1 MKNIKA
7 LKTSL
12 FAVLIMLA
20 VNAYTQDIHLS
31 QFYASPSTLNPAM
44 TGAMSEVFR
53 FSGSYRTQWSAMV
66 PYSTYAA
73 SFERSLD
80 LKSYD
85 KAGFGITMFN
95 DKTGREGGLNTL
107 KFLLGGSYSKC
118 ARGKKGDYIL
128 SIGAQGG
135 YVQKGLYG
143 NFVFPEEGQNES
155 FSNEVINYLDVN
167 MGLIS
172 AYNFRRGGSVFI
184 GGSVFHLNEPNESFF
199 NNNNSG
205 HLQTRWVL
213 HGGLKH
219 EKKNSPFAVAPNF
232 VLMFQGGAKEINI
245 GANIH
250 YDFAKVSQTD
260 LELIV
265 GGWSRLNDALIA
277 YAGLRFDSYEMG
289 FSYDFNAS
297 PLKTALNGR
306 GALEFS
312 FKYLFNR
319 PGVKFCPFEGLRI

>member
-1 MKNIKA
+1 MKKVKA
-7 LKTSL
+7 LKTGL

-20 VNAYTQDIHLS
+20 VSVCGQDIHLS

-85 KAGFGITMFN
+85 KAGFGMTMLN
-95 DKTGREGGLNTL
+95 DKTGQEGGLNTL
-107 KFLLGGSYSKC
+107 KFLMGGAYSKC
-118 ARGKKGDYIL
+118 IRGKNGDYL
-128 SIGAQGG
+128 IGLGFHGG

-143 NFVFPEEGQNES
+143 SFVFPEAGQNEN

-172 AYNFRRGGSVFI
+172 AYSFRRGGSVFI

-199 NNNNSG
+199 SNDVSNNLNR
-205 HLQTRWVL
+205 RWVL

-219 EKKNSPFAVAPNF
+219 GNDRSPFAFTPNF

-277 YAGLRFDSYEMG
+277 YAGLRFDSYEVG

-306 GALEFS
+306 GALEFN

-319 PGVKFCPFEGLRI
+319 SGVKFCPFEGLRI